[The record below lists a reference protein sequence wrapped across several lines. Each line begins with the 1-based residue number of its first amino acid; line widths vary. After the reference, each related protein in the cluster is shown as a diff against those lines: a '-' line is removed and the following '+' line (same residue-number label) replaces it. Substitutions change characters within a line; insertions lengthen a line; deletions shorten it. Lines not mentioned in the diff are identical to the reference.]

1 MKATPTPA
9 SDLEEVAA
17 MLVGVHYRV
26 GVRQLLARQM
36 VIGNQ
41 YLHASRLGCRHPGDA
56 GDAVVHR
63 DQELGAAGHRQLDDL
78 GVRP

>member
-1 MKATPTPA
+1 
-9 SDLEEVAA
+9 
-17 MLVGVHYRV
+17 MLVGVHDGI

-41 YLHASRLGCRHPGDA
+41 YLHAGRSSRRHPGDA

-63 DQELGAAGHRQLDDL
+63 DQELGAANTASSTIS